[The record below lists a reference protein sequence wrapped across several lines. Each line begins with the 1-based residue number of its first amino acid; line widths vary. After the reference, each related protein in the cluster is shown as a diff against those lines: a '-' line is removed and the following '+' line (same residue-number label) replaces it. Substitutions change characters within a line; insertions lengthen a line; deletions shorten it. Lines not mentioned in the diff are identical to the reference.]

1 MPDVRT
7 VFPVVSKMLLNLCL
21 LQTKSSKRSSGD
33 VESGFDNPAQVI
45 LSKVWKKGLKTNLKQ
60 KQLQKRNYIKMFLWT
75 CWIQFSQLCWSFF
88 VKCPITFRASS
99 ENSQKFW
106 FFKHLFFLLKMLLGT
121 RRKYFRQ
128 PWQFFLAQS
137 LNSFRA
143 ISKKILEIKFL
154 PGKVIDSNCSSGDVE
169 SSFYNPA
176 EVILPEVWKSFA
188 KIWERVWR
196 SNKFK
201 KYLPQIAFLHA

>member
-1 MPDVRT
+1 MLNS
-7 VFPVVSKMLLNLCL
+7 VFTTLLKFFCQMSDHFSRKFRKQSKILIF
-21 LQTKSSKRSSGD
+21 QTS
-33 VESGFDNPAQVI
+33 
-45 LSKVWKKGLKTNLKQ
+45 
-60 KQLQKRNYIKMFLWT
+60 
-75 CWIQFSQLCWSFF
+75 
-88 VKCPITFRASS
+88 
-99 ENSQKFW
+99 
-106 FFKHLFFLLKMLLGT
+106 FFLLKMLLGT